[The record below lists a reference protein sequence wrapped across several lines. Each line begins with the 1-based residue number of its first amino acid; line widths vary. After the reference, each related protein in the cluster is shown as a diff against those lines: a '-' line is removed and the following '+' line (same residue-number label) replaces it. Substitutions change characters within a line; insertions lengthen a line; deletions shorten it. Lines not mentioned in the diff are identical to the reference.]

1 MHIERP
7 FPAPPRSGKR
17 RLLRP
22 YGGLRATTFL
32 DAYAQVFGDRPV
44 LFFDRPSTLPT
55 AEPDRVTYRELLDLA
70 ARIGAF
76 YDDLGLRPRDAV
88 AFLSAN
94 RIELAV
100 AALAALRRGFVTVPL
115 SALLTPHEID
125 AALRRSDAKALVC
138 DRRTARN
145 LEDAGV
151 AVKTVVL
158 LEHATPGSREL
169 SLPDAIRDEI
179 RHAPPA
185 PVDPDDPALLFF
197 TSGTTG
203 EPKGATIPHRAVGA
217 VIDRQARVTAS
228 APTPRNQL
236 ALLVMPLAHT
246 GGFMTLVITLC
257 LAVPCV
263 VLTRF
268 DPKGIL
274 SLIEEVRPTIFAG
287 SPAMYRLLIEAGA
300 EGYDLSSIRIWGG
313 GADVFERE
321 LLAQLRSL
329 GGWRRL
335 GVKLK
340 PFTVVGYGSSETA
353 GQVTVSPPVPFG
365 DRCIGWVLPGFKY
378 KIRDEAGHDVSRGE
392 PGELWL
398 RGPGVMSGYWD
409 DLDAT
414 HHAMPGGWFRTGD
427 IVRQGRG
434 RLLYYE
440 SRQKDVIKSGGYS
453 IAAREIEEV
462 LESHPAV
469 SQAAAVGLPDPIK
482 GERPVAAVVVRE
494 PVPVAE
500 LAAWA
505 EERLAPYK
513 RPRVITIVDEI
524 PVTATFKPRKAE
536 VREMLLRTLA

>member
-1 MHIERP
+1 
-7 FPAPPRSGKR
+7 
-17 RLLRP
+17 
-22 YGGLRATTFL
+22 
-32 DAYAQVFGDRPV
+32 
-44 LFFDRPSTLPT
+44 
-55 AEPDRVTYRELLDLA
+55 
-70 ARIGAF
+70 
-76 YDDLGLRPRDAV
+76 
-88 AFLSAN
+88 
-94 RIELAV
+94 
-100 AALAALRRGFVTVPL
+100 
-115 SALLTPHEID
+115 
-125 AALRRSDAKALVC
+125 
-138 DRRTARN
+138 
-145 LEDAGV
+145 
-151 AVKTVVL
+151 
-158 LEHATPGSREL
+158 
-169 SLPDAIRDEI
+169 
-179 RHAPPA
+179 
-185 PVDPDDPALLFF
+185 
-197 TSGTTG
+197 
-203 EPKGATIPHRAVGA
+203 
-217 VIDRQARVTAS
+217 
-228 APTPRNQL
+228 
-236 ALLVMPLAHT
+236 
-246 GGFMTLVITLC
+246 
-257 LAVPCV
+257 
-263 VLTRF
+263 
-268 DPKGIL
+268 
-274 SLIEEVRPTIFAG
+274 
-287 SPAMYRLLIEAGA
+287 
-300 EGYDLSSIRIWGG
+300 
-313 GADVFERE
+313 
-321 LLAQLRSL
+321 
-329 GGWRRL
+329 
-335 GVKLK
+335 VKLK